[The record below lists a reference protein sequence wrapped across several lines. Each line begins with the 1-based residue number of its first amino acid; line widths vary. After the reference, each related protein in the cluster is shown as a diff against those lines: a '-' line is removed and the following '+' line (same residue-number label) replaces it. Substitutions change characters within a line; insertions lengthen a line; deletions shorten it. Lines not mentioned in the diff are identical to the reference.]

1 MYDVAKKSKIDNGF
15 LKVEQEKED
24 DEILSYLD
32 ENLVSLESTTTEKTV
47 SLKDGKTYSSEQLN
61 TKMLVDMGY
70 TLAEAG
76 TIIKNNKC

>member
-1 MYDVAKKSKIDNGF
+1 
-15 LKVEQEKED
+15 
-24 DEILSYLD
+24 
-32 ENLVSLESTTTEKTV
+32 V